1 MTANANANATATAV
15 NFEPTYCI
23 RCALAIFK
31 LLVLKAVYSVGRLD
45 DVLVLSSGEK
55 TVPGPMEVVIGS
67 SRYVAG
73 VCMFGHGRNQTGVL
87 VEPRPEF
94 TVDVKDEK
102 QVAAFRNLIWSAA

>member
-1 MTANANANATATAV
+1 M
-15 NFEPTYCI
+15 
-23 RCALAIFK
+23 
-31 LLVLKAVYSVGRLD
+31 YSVGRLD

-55 TVPGPMEVVIGS
+55 TVPGPMESVIGT

-73 VCMFGHGRNQTGVL
+73 VCAFGRGRNQVGIL

-94 TVDVKDEK
+94 AVDVKDEK